1 MLKKFKQD
9 KEVWLKYGEF
19 KMTHGTAPLG
29 HTSPR
34 HVQFLALGM
43 AGDGRKLLQ
52 RSLKS
57 LPKREHVEV
66 ISKFGIMEFKH
77 GEAERGRTIFE
88 NVLTS
93 YPKRTDLW
101 SLLLDHELRMGEVE
115 AVRTLF
121 ERIISLNLSSK
132 KMKSFFKR
140 YLDFEKGEGNM
151 KGVEHVKTKAR
162 EYVQTKAD
170 AK

>member
-1 MLKKFKQD
+1 MLKKFKQE

-19 KMTHGTAPLG
+19 KMTHGTVFFAFTFASAFSYVL
-29 HTSPR
+29 T
-34 HVQFLALGM
+34 GM

-77 GEAERGRTIFE
+77 GDAERGRTIFE
-88 NVLTS
+88 NVLTT

-101 SLLLDHELRMGEVE
+101 SLLLDHELRLGESE
-115 AVRTLF
+115 AVRSLF

-140 YLDFEKGEGNM
+140 YLDFEKGQGNM

-162 EYVQTKAD
+162 EYVQAKAD
-170 AK
+170 SN